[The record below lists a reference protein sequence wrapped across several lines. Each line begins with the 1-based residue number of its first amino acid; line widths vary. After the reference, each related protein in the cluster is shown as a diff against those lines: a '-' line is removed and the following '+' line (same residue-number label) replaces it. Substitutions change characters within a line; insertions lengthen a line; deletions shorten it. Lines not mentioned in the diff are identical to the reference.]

1 MKTKTW
7 MRMSKI
13 LANVSKGLRLTGCRF
28 VVEAIKKHM
37 VYDDVGSNS
46 PILNHVLIV
55 SAGKSAISSQVGRLR
70 GQKRF
75 DVGA

>member
-13 LANVSKGLRLTGCRF
+13 SANLSKGLKLTCRRF

-46 PILNHVLIV
+46 PILNHILTVTT
-55 SAGKSAISSQVGRLR
+55 GKSAISSQVGRIR

>member
-1 MKTKTW
+1 MKKKTW

-13 LANVSKGLRLTGCRF
+13 SANLSKGLRLTCCRF

-37 VYDDVGSNS
+37 VYDDVGKNS
-46 PILNHVLIV
+46 PILYHILTVA
-55 SAGKSAISSQVGRLR
+55 AGKFAISSQVGRLR